1 MDLICC
7 KFKKKV
13 EPVESPTMQPKNGYK
28 NFVECVIQ
36 EKSFDISE
44 ITEYGSFEGSVILKQ
59 NEIRPDVKV
68 KIVKKDYMGENESEG
83 AKLRH
88 LNILTL
94 LNMTI
99 YPNKR
104 FLFVLFTN

>member
-1 MDLICC
+1 MDLICS

-28 NFVECVIQ
+28 NFVECVK

-44 ITEYGSFEGSVILKQ
+44 ITEYDSFGGSVILKQ

-68 KIVKKDYMGENESEG
+68 KIVKKDYMGRMKVNGQS
-83 AKLRH
+83 LD
-88 LNILTL
+88 ILTS
-94 LNMTI
+94 
-99 YPNKR
+99 
-104 FLFVLFTN
+104 